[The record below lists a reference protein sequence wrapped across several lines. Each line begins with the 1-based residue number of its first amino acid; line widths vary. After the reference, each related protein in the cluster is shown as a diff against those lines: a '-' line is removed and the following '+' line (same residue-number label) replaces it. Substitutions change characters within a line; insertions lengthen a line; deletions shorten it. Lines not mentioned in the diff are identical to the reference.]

1 MGQIHYSFDPTK
13 GIYSYELKDLFDLLH
28 RYYPEIPADP
38 KKIGA
43 PSSSDSEK
51 DKTIRDLKDEIKI
64 RQREEDKSTAKITE
78 LEQKLHDAE
87 EMNKLLDQDSERLS
101 QQVKDKLAEIEKLV
115 AAHSEKET
123 KLQNDFMNDKNK
135 IEQEH
140 QHEVQ
145 ELRKQIEQL
154 IKKLNVYEPTL
165 NGEPGSDKYF
175 IVEGPNLAETY
186 IADAPFIG
194 KVSADGQ
201 TIFNFNVEKGPHKHY
216 SQNPQ
221 ELENFCEVIESI
233 DGANHVGLGEWGQG
247 KFLNGL
253 LVVTKKAKIKLIRE

>member
-1 MGQIHYSFDPTK
+1 MTIQCAFDPTR
-13 GIYSYELKDLFDLLH
+13 GLYEIKDLFDLLH

-38 KKIGA
+38 KKIGI

-64 RQREEDKSTAKITE
+64 RQRDAEKNATKISD
-78 LEQKLHDAE
+78 LEKKLHESE
-87 EMNKLLDQDSERLS
+87 EMVKILDQDSERLS
-101 QQVKDKLAEIEKLV
+101 QQVKDKLSEIEKLD
-115 AAHSEKET
+115 ASYKDRET
-123 KLQNDFMNDKNK
+123 KLQNDFKSEKNK

-154 IKKLNVYEPTL
+154 VKKINVYEPTL

-175 IVEGPNLAETY
+175 NVEGPNLGETL

-216 SQNPQ
+216 SKNPQ
-221 ELENFCEVIESI
+221 ELENFCEVIESL
-233 DGANHVGLGEWGQG
+233 DGANRIGLGEWGQG